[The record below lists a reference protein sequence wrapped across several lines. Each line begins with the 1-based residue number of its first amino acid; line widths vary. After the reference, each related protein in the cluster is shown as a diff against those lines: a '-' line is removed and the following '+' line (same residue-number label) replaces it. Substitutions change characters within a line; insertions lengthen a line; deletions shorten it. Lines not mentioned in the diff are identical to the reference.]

1 MMRGE
6 TEECNES
13 MKSRSL
19 KERGDGQ
26 TRAPARAAARRPRPG
41 RRWLRPRIRGVAA
54 APSPAT
60 RLGLARICFLRKDGG
75 AADGR
80 RCTTTRGA
88 RGARPRLESSAAE
101 HTSLAGLEP
110 ATPGPPEAHVR
121 RRVCSRDQSG
131 S

>member
-1 MMRGE
+1 MRSE

-19 KERGDGQ
+19 KERGDVQ
-26 TRAPARAAARRPRPG
+26 TRAQLPPPPAPLASG

-60 RLGLARICFLRKDGG
+60 RLGLARVCFLRKDGG
-75 AADGR
+75 G
-80 RCTTTRGA
+80 G
-88 RGARPRLESSAAE
+88 GPQARPRLERSVAE
-101 HTSLAGLEP
+101 RTSLAGLEP
-110 ATPGPPEAHVR
+110 ANPGPPEARAR
-121 RRVCSRDQSG
+121 RCVCSRDQSG